1 MTRAAERSLFHKALQ
16 GLVLSGLLAGPGGVR
31 AGEDVHQWLER
42 MNRAMRQL
50 SYEGELIYQHDRRVE
65 VLSLVHTVG
74 GGLERER
81 ITSLNGHPRE
91 VIRDNESVTC
101 ILPGMKAVSVDP
113 RRGSGGFPSL
123 LPLSA
128 EELSDVYSLS
138 LAGEGRVAGRGARIL
153 DIRPRDRLRYGHRL
167 YLDVE
172 QGLPLKLD
180 MLDGEGEPIA
190 QIMFSR
196 LKVDPGIPYEASGPS
211 LQTEGYSLIKHEKGA
226 AGPMEKAFNWS
237 FSRLPKGFRVNNQE
251 VRREEI
257 NGDWQEHVVVTDGL
271 ANVSVYVEKRKAGGD
286 LEGPSR
292 MGAVSAF
299 GRRSGNGQITA
310 VGEAPVET
318 VRLIA
323 EAVEFTP

>member
-1 MTRAAERSLFHKALQ
+1 MKGNLATIHRAIRGLF
-16 GLVLSGLLAGPGGVR
+16 LSGLLAGPGG
-31 AGEDVHQWLER
+31 AGANEAHQWLER
-42 MNRAMRQL
+42 MNQAMRQL

-81 ITSLNGHPRE
+81 ISSLNGRPRE
-91 VIRDNESVTC
+91 VIRDNESVIC
-101 ILPGMKAVSVDP
+101 ILPGMKSISVDP
-113 RRGSGGFPSL
+113 RRGSGNFPSL

-128 EELSDVYSLS
+128 QELSDVYNISL
-138 LAGEGRVAGRGARIL
+138 GGDGRVAGRQARIL

-167 YLDVE
+167 YLDQE

-180 MLDGEGEPIA
+180 MLNAEGETIA

-196 LKVDPGIPYEASGPS
+196 LKIDPGIPFESSGPS
-211 LQTEGYSLIKHEKGA
+211 LKTEGYAVIRHGKRSPGRA
-226 AGPMEKAFNWS
+226 AKPFNWS
-237 FSRLPKGFRVNNQE
+237 FSALPKGFRVNGQDM
-251 VRREEI
+251 RKEEA

-271 ANVSVYVEKRKAGGD
+271 ANVSVYVERSRAEGG

-323 EAVEFTP
+323 EAVKFSP